1 MERNSL
7 MHTES
12 VNDNRALNE
21 VDLTELVDETIVEGI
36 WNDLDGQID
45 RDQVREVAFDV
56 AHEFTNATVTAFIPL
71 FIRRRA
77 YERLKPLVD

>member
-12 VNDNRALNE
+12 ANDNGVFNE
-21 VDLTELVDETIVEGI
+21 IDLTDLVDETVVEEI
-36 WNDLDGQID
+36 WNDLDGQVD

-56 AHEFTNATVTAFIPL
+56 ALEFADATVTSFIPL